1 MSSTISQDASTS
13 IEKPPNSVDV
23 ERQSDTIAPTATA
36 PAPKSLGAGSALALG
51 AFGTTLTTLS
61 LSLMEWRGVTTDNV
75 FVANFFFISA
85 FGLVVTAQWELS
97 IGNGFAY
104 TVFSAFG
111 LFYAGYGALLTPAFG
126 IVQAYGNDTAQYNN
140 AVGFFMILWTV
151 FVFTFLIASLP
162 SNIAYILVFFFVDLG
177 FLTVAASYFA
187 EADGHH
193 SSSIALK
200 KSGGAFC
207 FLAGLVGWYL
217 VFHLLL
223 KDSLVDLPLGDTS
236 RLFGKKKNKAQ

>member
-1 MSSTISQDASTS
+1 MSSTVSQNGVIGTHKGT
-13 IEKPPNSVDV
+13 ESVDI
-23 ERQSDTIAPTATA
+23 EQQGRPIALDSGL
-36 PAPKSLGAGSALALG
+36 PKSLGAGSALALG

-75 FVANFFFISA
+75 FVANFFFIAA
-85 FGLVVTAQWELS
+85 FGLVITAQWELS

-126 IVQAYGNDTAQYNN
+126 ISQAYGGTSTAEYNN
-140 AVGFFMILWTV
+140 AVGFFMILWTI
-151 FVFTFLIASLP
+151 FVFTFLIASLS
-162 SNIAYILVFFFVDLG
+162 SNIAYILVFLFVDLG

-187 EADGHH
+187 KADGHAA
-193 SSSIALK
+193 SAVALQ
-200 KSGGAFC
+200 KSGGVFC
-207 FLAGLVGWYL
+207 FLAGLIGWYI

-223 KDSLVDLPLGDTS
+223 QDSILDLPLGDTS
-236 RLFGKKKNKAQ
+236 RYFGKKGKKRE

>member
-1 MSSTISQDASTS
+1 MSTPSADSGSPKAAETLDI
-13 IEKPPNSVDV
+13 
-23 ERQSDTIAPTATA
+23 ERQGAPV
-36 PAPKSLGAGSALALG
+36 PAHYVKPKTLGAGSALALG

-61 LSLMEWRGVTTDNV
+61 LALMEWRSVKTTNA
-75 FVANFFFISA
+75 FVANFFFIAA

-126 IVQAYGNDTAQYNN
+126 VAQAYGGIDTVEYNN

-162 SNIAYILVFFFVDLG
+162 SNIAYILVFLFVDLG

-187 EADGHH
+187 LADGHAE
-193 SSSIALK
+193 SAIALQK
-200 KSGGAFC
+200 AGGAFC
-207 FLAGLVGWYL
+207 FVAGLIGWYI

-223 KDSLVDLPLGDTS
+223 QDSLLDLPLGDTS
-236 RLFGKKKNKAQ
+236 RFFGKRKEKGV

>member
-1 MSSTISQDASTS
+1 MSSPSHESGSPKAADALD
-13 IEKPPNSVDV
+13 I
-23 ERQSDTIAPTATA
+23 ERQATPV
-36 PAPKSLGAGSALALG
+36 PAQYVKPKTLGAGSALALG

-61 LSLMEWRGVTTDNV
+61 LALMEWRGVTTTNV
-75 FVANFFFISA
+75 FVANFFFIAA
-85 FGLVVTAQWELS
+85 FGLLITAQWELS

-126 IVQAYGNDTAQYNN
+126 VAQAYGGTDTAEYNN

-151 FVFTFLIASLP
+151 FVFTFLVASLP
-162 SNIAYILVFFFVDLG
+162 SNIAYILVFLLVDLG

-187 EADGHH
+187 QADGHAA
-193 SSSIALK
+193 SAVALK
-200 KSGGAFC
+200 KAGGAFC
-207 FLAGLVGWYL
+207 FVAGLIGWYI

-223 KDSLVDLPLGDTS
+223 QDSLLDLPLGDTS
-236 RLFGKKKNKAQ
+236 RFFGKRKEKGV

>member
-1 MSSTISQDASTS
+1 MSTPSAEFGIPKAADALD
-13 IEKPPNSVDV
+13 I
-23 ERQSDTIAPTATA
+23 ERQGTPV
-36 PAPKSLGAGSALALG
+36 PAHHPKPKTLGAGSALALG

-61 LSLMEWRGVTTDNV
+61 LALMEWRGVTTINA
-75 FVANFFFISA
+75 FVANFFFIAA

-97 IGNGFAY
+97 VGNGFAY

-126 IVQAYGNDTAQYNN
+126 VAQAYGGTDTAEYNN

-151 FVFTFLIASLP
+151 FVFTFLVASLP
-162 SNIAYILVFFFVDLG
+162 SNIAYILVFLFVDLG

-187 EADGHH
+187 KADGHAA
-193 SSSIALK
+193 SAVALQK
-200 KSGGAFC
+200 AGGAFC
-207 FLAGLVGWYL
+207 FVAGLVGWYI

-223 KDSLVDLPLGDTS
+223 QDSLLDLPLGDMS
-236 RLFGKKKNKAQ
+236 RFFGKRKDKGV

>member
-1 MSSTISQDASTS
+1 MATKSPQDELHANGKASDS
-13 IEKPPNSVDV
+13 LDIEKQQALGPVEDV
-23 ERQSDTIAPTATA
+23 R
-36 PAPKSLGAGSALALG
+36 PKSLGAGSALALG

-61 LSLMEWRGVTTDNV
+61 LALMEWRGVTTTNA
-75 FVANFFFISA
+75 FVANFFFIAA
-85 FGLVVTAQWELS
+85 FGLVITAQWELS

-126 IVQAYGNDTAQYNN
+126 VSDAYGGTSTAEYNN

-162 SNIAYILVFFFVDLG
+162 SNIAYILVFLFVDLG

-187 EADGHH
+187 KADGNAE
-193 SSSIALK
+193 SAVALQK
-200 KSGGAFC
+200 AGGAFC
-207 FLAGLVGWYL
+207 FVAGLVGWYI

-223 KDSLVDLPLGDTS
+223 QDSLLDLPLGDTS
-236 RLFGKKKNKAQ
+236 RFFGRRGKGKRE